1 MITHSH
7 LVILLSNLL
16 LVLVHLGYRVNW
28 RLEFRLASKRGDL
41 DDKEILQQFTAL
53 HLDEFTCSC
62 SRSTYKAREGKL
74 KEQEEGKSRVNNPR
88 HVTNLLVVRTRG
100 YDVVDDHDRLSR
112 RDRVRLHFKLV
123 LFYQISHNAIQAF
136 HRSAA

>member
-1 MITHSH
+1 MITLSH

-16 LVLVHLGYRVNW
+16 LVLVHLDYRVNW
-28 RLEFRLASKRGDL
+28 RLEFSLASKRGDL

-74 KEQEEGKSRVNNPR
+74 QEQKRERAESKTPSCYKFVGSTHPW
-88 HVTNLLVVRTRG
+88 L
-100 YDVVDDHDRLSR
+100 
-112 RDRVRLHFKLV
+112 
-123 LFYQISHNAIQAF
+123 
-136 HRSAA
+136 